1 MPDRALELQYKR
13 QAIRASVDRDGVW
26 ISGDDAATAL
36 GYKSSKDP
44 IARLPENEK
53 SLRQIGGKG
62 VRMRV
67 LSPDGVLRLAGGA
80 RMGGADGFLKW
91 FQEQAM
97 PALGETALEQGH
109 TGTELVIAEPVLTPV
124 AQAVRTFLFE
134 TMPVRAQ
141 MDDKG
146 EILFNANDV
155 CEALELSNPR
165 KALDDHVAPDDV
177 TRSDTIDSMGRIQQA
192 NYVYLP
198 GLYALVFGSK
208 KEAARRFK
216 RWVTHDVLPSIQKTG
231 SYSLHDHTHAA
242 DETPALPDTS
252 ERAILQRAAN
262 LGSLMLSLP
271 GADDATQQR
280 QREDAQ
286 IQARQALVHIQEAA
300 EGLKGLRLQV
310 TFQGGLD
317 RPQAQAMPGDH
328 GDAPIQGA
336 AADKA
341 MAGRT
346 YVLDFHRGVERPHI
360 RPLRHDERII
370 KADREGVK
378 FLANQARLGLED
390 WHDLENWAQRKVR
403 AEENRRDR

>member
-1 MPDRALELQYKR
+1 MPDCAVELQYKR

-44 IARLPENEK
+44 IARLPEHEK

-97 PALGETALEQGH
+97 PALGETAKEQGH
-109 TGTELVIAEPVLTPV
+109 ACTELVIAEPVATPV
-124 AQAVRTFLFE
+124 AQAIRTFLFE
-134 TMPVRAQ
+134 AMPVRAQ
-141 MDDKG
+141 MDGAG
-146 EILFNANDV
+146 EILFRAEDV
-155 CEALELSNPR
+155 CAALELGNPWQ
-165 KALDDHVAPDDV
+165 ALATHVAEDDLQKMEV
-177 TRSDTIDSMGRIQQA
+177 IDSLGRIQQS
-192 NYVYLP
+192 NFVYLP
-198 GLYALVFGSK
+198 GLYSLVFGSK
-208 KEAARRFK
+208 KDAARRFK

-231 SYSLHDHTHAA
+231 SYSLHDQDRST
-242 DETPALPDTS
+242 DETPILEDAS
-252 ERAILQRAAN
+252 ERVMLQRAAN

-271 GADDATQQR
+271 GADDAHQR
-280 QREDAQ
+280 QREDLQ
-286 IQARQALVHIQEAA
+286 IKARQALVQIQEAA
-300 EGLKGLRLQV
+300 EELRQMRLHV
-310 TFQGGLD
+310 TFEGGLD
-317 RPQAQAMPGDH
+317 RPQAQAMPGDA
-328 GDAPIQGA
+328 GDAPFQGA

-346 YVLDFHRGVERPHI
+346 YILDFNRGVGRPNI
-360 RPLRHDERII
+360 RSLRHDERIV

-378 FLANQARLGLED
+378 FLGNQASLGLED
-390 WHDLENWAQRKVR
+390 WRDLEHWAQRKVR
-403 AEENRRDR
+403 AEENRRD